1 MTIVRRLSNM
11 SLIDL
16 DALGYAFIGA
26 KYKLLRQKL
35 REKNS
40 YFIMKAKQFK
50 SYPELAKLGELPLFN
65 VYLKDGEL
73 KFTTWQLQK
82 TESDELRVTLPD
94 LNKSEYPNTNYDFV
108 SYSYFKNDGTIAI
121 KSIKDLSLKVKLAFD
136 YKKYQHELSNL
147 KDDNFDEIVVT
158 EKTID
163 DLLEY
168 LTVYNHYLLLKRL
181 PLGKQ
186 FSVTNIHPK
195 LYGEY
200 NQRKV
205 DLKSESGDIFN
216 NVLCNT
222 ALSKYIATYNS
233 KTMFTITEIRQVS
246 HKKSNKSDNGKKQA
260 LEEALCNH
268 VLIKCHNLPDLEV
281 EF

>member
-1 MTIVRRLSNM
+1 MNTF
-11 SLIDL
+11 DL
-16 DALGYAFIGA
+16 DLIGNEFITS
-26 KYKLLRQKL
+26 KNDVLKQKL
-35 REKNS
+35 QVENS
-40 YFIMKAKQFK
+40 YLTMQAKQFK
-50 SYPELAKLGELPLFN
+50 SYPCLTKLGELPLFN
-65 VYLKDGEL
+65 VYLKNGEI

-94 LNKSEYPNTNYDFV
+94 LNRSEYVSSNYDFV
-108 SYSYFKNDGTIAI
+108 SYSFFNSDGTIGI